1 MDIYVA
7 RLGCSLASV
16 SVAASSL
23 RVQKPSCDTDT
34 VFKNATA
41 SGANKPAGSHIC
53 RENTGRR
60 QEKKGEKGKGAKR
73 DWMVLSAHSYGS
85 NPKNLNS
92 HS

>member
-23 RVQKPSCDTDT
+23 RVQQSSCDTDT

-41 SGANKPAGSHIC
+41 SGANKPAGSHIY

-60 QEKKGEKGKGAKR
+60 QEKKEKREKERSGIGWYYLHILMAQTQKI
-73 DWMVLSAHSYGS
+73 
-85 NPKNLNS
+85 
-92 HS
+92 